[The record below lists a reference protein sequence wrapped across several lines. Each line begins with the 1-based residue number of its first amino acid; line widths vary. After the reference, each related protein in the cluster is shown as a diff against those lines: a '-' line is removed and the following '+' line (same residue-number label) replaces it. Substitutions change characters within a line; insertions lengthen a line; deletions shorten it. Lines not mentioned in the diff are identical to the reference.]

1 MPQSVDAERVS
12 REGGVVVEKIILL
25 WENCQIVGT
34 EREFYMKA
42 NRTEKVFKVR

>member
-12 REGGVVVEKIILL
+12 RELGGVGEIILL

-34 EREFYMKA
+34 ER
-42 NRTEKVFKVR
+42 